1 MAQKQ
6 LKWYKLFANLEDAKK
21 QVPLNSTKRARI
33 GTEKVCIA
41 HTNEGFF
48 AVADEC
54 THMRASLTSGHL
66 NDFNEVICPWHDYR
80 FCLKTGQEKSGKN
93 TSPLLT
99 HHIEEREDG
108 IYLGLYKNEKPPER
122 DEFSY

>member
-1 MAQKQ
+1 MAKKQ
-6 LKWYKLFANLEDAKK
+6 LKWYKLFTDIEDATS
-21 QVPLNSTKRARI
+21 QVPLHSTKRARI
-33 GTEKVCIA
+33 GTQKICIA

-66 NDFNEVICPWHDYR
+66 NDYNEVICPWHSYR
-80 FCLKTGQEKSGKN
+80 FCLKSGEEKSGKN
-93 TSPLLT
+93 TSRLET
-99 HHIEEREDG
+99 HLIEEREDG
-108 IYLGLYKNEKPPER
+108 IYLGLYKDEKPPAR